1 MKHGL
6 EGTVVMETGLEAAQ
20 RSTRFVFREVYL
32 DPYTMSIS
40 REVEV
45 SDQVISL

>member
-1 MKHGL
+1 M
-6 EGTVVMETGLEAAQ
+6 
-20 RSTRFVFREVYL
+20 

-45 SDQVISL
+45 SDQVISLQHPKRIVYGDK